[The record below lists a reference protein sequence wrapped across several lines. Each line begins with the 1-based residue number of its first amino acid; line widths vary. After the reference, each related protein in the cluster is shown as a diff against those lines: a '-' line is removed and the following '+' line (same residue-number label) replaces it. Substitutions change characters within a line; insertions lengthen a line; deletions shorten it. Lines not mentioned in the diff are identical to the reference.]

1 MKVLDIINEL
11 KASKI
16 FPKLEGE
23 QLKLIGETSNL
34 RKELI
39 DVIKARKGEIVD
51 FLREA
56 TKQSVYQPIPVV
68 EEQASY
74 PLSNAQQRLWVL
86 SQFEGGSVA
95 YNIVKGF
102 FLQGTVNKTNLEKA
116 FQATVQRHASLRTVF
131 REVDGEPRQI
141 VLDQVAFAVEHD
153 NIEQVSNKRERLEN
167 ELAFLTNQ
175 PYDLSTGP
183 LLKVKLVQLSA
194 TEFALFFGM
203 HHIVSDGWSFGV
215 IVQEVMAFYEALCK
229 GEAVGAAPLPVQYKD
244 YAAWMAN
251 KLTGE
256 SGEKYRKFW
265 TERLEESIDPLQLP
279 TDFAR
284 PENKGY
290 KGSVTKFS
298 FDAALYQRMNSFCR
312 ESHTTLFSFLHA
324 TLNLLLYKYSGQKQL
339 IVGTPVSGRSHYDL
353 ENQVGLYVNTLAL
366 KTTIVPEQSF
376 AAYLKETSQSTLQ
389 AFEHQDYPFDKLVEE
404 LNLVRD
410 PSRNPLFDVMIVLQN
425 TAYGDGSIEMSKQHG
440 FRLLELDQ
448 YFGDGVG
455 LEAIHQ
461 GAKFDLS
468 FSFGTEAGNQF
479 VLEIDYSTELF
490 TEAKINRFFQAFLS
504 LLNQVMAAPDQRVGE
519 LQLIQDAEKA
529 KILTQFNVPI
539 EGIDE
544 ASIISLLTDS
554 FRTRADEVALITKN
568 QVLTYRE
575 LNELS
580 DKLAVYLRAKLGNA
594 ENPFVGILMQ
604 RTAWTIVSVLGILK
618 AGAAYVPVDPTYPQN
633 RIDFILEDADPLLI
647 LSDTNSS
654 PLIPAIYEGR
664 VINLNTEEATIRATE
679 GAVEDAGDLREKTSY
694 LIYTSG
700 STGKPKG
707 VQICHRNAIAFLKWC
722 CVEFAH
728 TPYELLYAATSYCF
742 DLSVYEFFFPLI
754 QGKKIRLLTSALELP
769 QYLPHDKNIL
779 VNTVPSVVRNLL
791 EDNVDLSN
799 VVALNMAGEPVPKK
813 FKKDLDYR
821 RMEVRNLYGPSED
834 TTYSTN
840 YRFADDGYEIIPI
853 GTAVG
858 YTQMYIL
865 DESRNLLPEGVDGE
879 IYLSGQS
886 IAKGYHGRPDLT
898 AERFMPNP
906 FAPGHTMYKTGDI
919 GRWLPDGQV
928 EFIGRVDDQ
937 VKVRG
942 YRIELGEIQF
952 LLEQQEG
959 VQQAVVV
966 VKDIQAEKTIVAYWE
981 GSDEQSNKELK
992 AALGKSLPGYMVPTY
1007 WVKMDKIPLNSN
1019 GKVDKKLLPLPS
1031 QKGAEAAAL
1040 VEPTTEMEI
1049 RLQQLWKEV
1058 LNKKEVGI
1066 RSNFFEVGGHSLR
1079 ATRLKSLILK
1089 RMGKDI
1095 SLNELFQ
1102 YPTIEQQATLLERKN
1117 ETRFREI
1124 SLADQSQFY
1133 PVSFTQERLWVLT
1146 RFADASVA
1154 YHMPAAFRVK
1164 GTLDADLLEQ
1174 AFRQVIA
1181 RHESLRTT
1189 FTEHEGTPVQLIHD
1203 AAEINFTIQKLT
1215 VAATSSAT
1223 QVEEVLQEQWNQP
1236 FDLEKGP
1243 LLRSVLIDMAGQEQI
1258 LSFCMH
1264 HIISDGWSI
1273 GVLVKEV
1280 MQAYEALAQGQQE
1293 QWAPL
1298 TLQYKDFAVWQ
1309 RQELSS
1315 EKLDAHRQFWLGEF
1329 SNLGTT
1335 LQLPTDFER
1344 PAIKTYRGGTLNVV
1358 LDPAVAAPL
1367 KQLANSAD
1375 LSLFMV
1381 LLGGVNVLLSKY
1393 SGQRDITIGTPVAG
1407 RDHIQLEDQI
1417 GFYVN
1422 TLAIRNQL
1430 SEEQSFLSLARQ
1442 QKDKLLNAFEHQVY
1456 PFEMLLADL
1465 NLKRDLSRSPLF
1477 DVMVIMQN
1485 TEASK
1490 ASQALSSALQFE
1502 KLELNTGVT
1511 KYDLTFCFSEEADGL
1526 RLSLE
1531 YNADLY
1537 APATISRMVQHLTT
1551 LFGQVAAEPALA
1563 LSEVNVLDALETQA
1577 MLALTDNTAVGFD
1590 ESATLISRF
1599 RAVARTHA
1607 NRVALRL
1614 GDQQLTYAELDERSG
1629 QLARVLLKNYRI
1641 KTETPVALLAGPN
1654 EWLFIGML
1662 AVLKAGGAYVALD
1675 PAYPAVRINYL
1686 VQDSGS
1692 QLILTDN
1699 PTSEKLADVESR
1711 IQVLDITAV
1720 TYSGSAITAAVEPT
1734 QLACVLYASD
1744 ASGSPRGIQ
1753 IEHRN
1758 VVSQLNN
1765 ESNLFG
1771 FDEHDRWALTQAPGL
1786 DLALWEI
1793 YGSLLHGATA
1803 VLLPQET
1810 ATDPAAL
1817 LEVLQQEKITVL
1829 ALSTAAFRS
1838 LSATVEKQ
1846 LAQTPLALRQVLLA
1860 GEDLPSE
1867 TVQAWQQAY
1876 PACRFSTLSG
1886 TPETTGFTTCAE
1898 ITAPEA
1904 KAGHTRTL
1912 GSVLPTLSAVVLDH
1926 NLQLVPVGVV
1936 GELGVSG
1943 AGVARGYHGRPELTA
1958 QRFVDNPFR
1967 DNETLYRTGDLVR
1980 LLASGQL
1987 EYVGRRDN
1995 QVTLQGQRLELGEVE
2010 AALRQLDGVQ
2020 EATVLATRTT
2030 TGELEL
2036 TAYYVLNNILSAKAI
2051 KQALEAVLPAALVP
2065 ASLIRLDAFP
2075 LTSLGAIN
2083 QAALP
2088 RPHDADDEP
2097 LTAYV
2102 APRNE
2107 VDERLIVIWKHI
2119 LDADSIGIKDNFF
2132 DLGGHS
2138 LKATRVLAKI
2148 HEEFGVKID
2157 LKNLFVEPTIEHL
2170 SNYIDAVSWMETE
2183 SVGVE
2188 QDESELIF

>member
-1 MKVLDIINEL
+1 MKILDIINEL

-16 FPKLEGE
+16 FPKLDGE
-23 QLKLIGETSNL
+23 NLKLMGETSNL

-68 EEQASY
+68 AEQASY

-102 FLQGTVNKTNLEKA
+102 FLQGSVDKTNLEKA

-131 REVDGEPRQI
+131 REVEGEPRQI
-141 VLDQVAFAVEHD
+141 VLDQIGFEMEHD
-153 NIEQVSNKRERLEN
+153 NIEPVANKRERLET
-167 ELAFLTNQ
+167 ELAHLTNL
-175 PYDLSTGP
+175 PYDLSHGP
-183 LLKVKLVQLSA
+183 LLKVKLMQLSD

-215 IVQEVMAFYEALCK
+215 IVQEVMACYESLCK
-229 GEAVGAAPLPVQYKD
+229 GEAVDTAPLPVQYKD
-244 YAAWMAN
+244 YAAWMAA
-251 KLTGE
+251 KLTGD

-265 TERLEESIDPLQLP
+265 VERLGENIDPLQLP

-290 KGSVTKFS
+290 KGSLTKFS
-298 FDAALYQRMNSFCR
+298 FDAALYQRINSFCR
-312 ESHTTLFSFLHA
+312 ESHTTLFSLLHT

-339 IVGTPVSGRSHYDL
+339 VVGTPVSGRSHYDL

-366 KTTIVPEQSF
+366 KTSIAPEQSF

-404 LNLVRD
+404 LNIVRD

-425 TAYGDGSIEMSKQHG
+425 TAYGDGSLQMSKQYG
-440 FRLLELDQ
+440 FCLLELDQ
-448 YFGDGVG
+448 YFGDGAG
-455 LEAIHQ
+455 LATVHQ

-468 FSFGTEAGNQF
+468 FSFSTEAGNQF
-479 VLEIDYSTELF
+479 VVEIDYSTELF
-490 TEAKINRFFQAFLS
+490 TEAKINRFFQAYLS
-504 LLNQVMAAPDQRVGE
+504 LINQVMAAPDQRVGE

-529 KILTQFNVPI
+529 KILTEFNVPI

-544 ASIISLLTDS
+544 ASIIRLLTES
-554 FRTRADEVALITKN
+554 FQNRGEQVALITKD
-568 QVLTYRE
+568 QTLTYRE
-575 LNELS
+575 LNERS

-594 ENPFVGILMQ
+594 DNPFVGILMQ

-647 LSDTNSS
+647 LSDTSS
-654 PLIPAIYEGR
+654 RPLIPALYQDR
-664 VINLNTEEATIRATE
+664 VINLNTEEAAILATE
-679 GAVEDAGDLREKTSY
+679 GQVADAGDLREKTAY

-707 VQICHRNAIAFLKWC
+707 VQICHRNAIAFLKWS
-722 CVEFAH
+722 CVEFAA

-754 QGKKIRLLTSALELP
+754 QGKKIRLLTSALEIP
-769 QYLPHDKNIL
+769 QYLPQDRNIL

-791 EDNVDLSN
+791 EDNVDLSH

-853 GTAVG
+853 GVAVG

-966 VKDIQAEKTIVAYWE
+966 VKDIQGEKTIVAYWE
-981 GSDEQSNKELK
+981 GSSEQSNKELK
-992 AALGKSLPGYMVPTY
+992 AALGKSLPAYMVPTY

-1040 VEPTTEMEI
+1040 VEPTTELEI

-1058 LNKKEVGI
+1058 LNKKDVGI

-1102 YPTIEQQATLLERKN
+1102 YPTIEQQASLLERKN

-1124 SLADQSQFY
+1124 SLADHSQFY

-1146 RFADASVA
+1146 RFEDASVA
-1154 YHMPAAFRVK
+1154 YHMPAAFRVQ
-1164 GTLDADLLEQ
+1164 GTLDAALLEQ

-1189 FTEHEGTPVQLIHD
+1189 FTEHEGAPVQLIHE
-1203 AAEINFTIQKLT
+1203 AAEINFAIRTLP

-1223 QVEEVLQEQWNQP
+1223 QVEELLQQQWKQP

-1243 LLRSVLIDMAGQEQI
+1243 LLRSVIIDIAGQEQI

-1280 MQAYEALAQGQQE
+1280 LQAYEALAQGQE
-1293 QWAPL
+1293 ALWAPL
-1298 TLQYKDFAVWQ
+1298 ALQYKDFAVWQ

-1315 EKLDAHRQFWLGEF
+1315 EKLDNHRQFWLGEF

-1335 LQLPTDFER
+1335 LSLPADFDR
-1344 PAIKTYRGGTLNVV
+1344 PAIKTYSGGTTTV
-1358 LDPAVAAPL
+1358 LFDPALSAPL

-1393 SGQRDITIGTPVAG
+1393 SGQHDITVGTPVAG

-1430 SEEQSFLSLARQ
+1430 SAEQSFLSLAQQ

-1490 ASQALSSALQFE
+1490 ASQALSSALHFE
-1502 KLELNTGVT
+1502 RLELNTGVT

-1531 YNADLY
+1531 YNTDLY
-1537 APATISRMVQHLTT
+1537 APATITRMGQHLTT
-1551 LFGQVAAEPALA
+1551 LFGQVAANPALA
-1563 LSEVNVLDALETQA
+1563 LSEVNVLDAPETQA
-1577 MLALTDNTAVGFD
+1577 LLALTDNTAVAFD
-1590 ESATLISRF
+1590 QNATLVSRF
-1599 RAVARTHA
+1599 QAVARTHA
-1607 NRVALRL
+1607 HRVALRL
-1614 GDQQLTYAELDERSG
+1614 GGQDLTYAELDERSG
-1629 QLARVLLKNYRI
+1629 QLARVLLSDYGI
-1641 KTETPVALLAGPN
+1641 GAETPVALLAERN
-1654 EWLFIGML
+1654 EWLFIGLL
-1662 AVLKAGGAYVALD
+1662 AVLKAGGAYVVLD
-1675 PAYPAVRINYL
+1675 PAYPTARLEYL

-1692 QLILTDN
+1692 QLILTDGSLPKKITDSGVN
-1699 PTSEKLADVESR
+1699 A
-1711 IQVLDITAV
+1711 QWLDMTTVA
-1720 TYSGSAITAAVEPT
+1720 YSGAAVAAAIKPT
-1734 QLACVLYASD
+1734 QLAYVLYASD
-1744 ASGSPRGIQ
+1744 ASGNPHGIQ
-1753 IEHRN
+1753 VAHRN
-1758 VVSQLNN
+1758 VLSQLDNAG
-1765 ESNLFG
+1765 NLFG
-1771 FDEHDRWALTQAPGL
+1771 FNAHDRWALMPATGL
-1786 DLALWEI
+1786 DFAVWET
-1793 YGSLLHGATA
+1793 YGSLLHGGTV
-1803 VLLPQET
+1803 VLVPQET
-1810 ATDPAAL
+1810 ATDATAFL
-1817 LEVLQQEKITVL
+1817 HFLREQEITVL
-1829 ALSTAAFRS
+1829 TQNTAAFRH
-1838 LSATVEKQ
+1838 LTTTVSKQ
-1846 LAQTPLALRQVLLA
+1846 LAETPLALRRVLLA
-1860 GEDLPSE
+1860 GADLLPE

-1876 PACRFSTLSG
+1876 PTCRFSTLYGS
-1886 TPETTGFTTCAE
+1886 PETTGFSTNRELTATE
-1898 ITAPEA
+1898 IEVGTSR
-1904 KAGHTRTL
+1904 HL
-1912 GSVLPTLSAVVLDH
+1912 GRVLPTLSAVVLDG
-1926 NLQLVPVGVV
+1926 NLQAVPLGVI

-1943 AGVARGYHGRPELTA
+1943 AGVARGYHGRPTLTA
-1958 QRFVDNPFR
+1958 QHFVENPFR
-1967 DNETLYRTGDLVR
+1967 AGETLFRTGDLVR
-1980 LLASGQL
+1980 LLASGEL
-1987 EYVGRRDN
+1987 EYVGRTDN
-1995 QVTLQGQRLELGEVE
+1995 QVNLQGQRIELAEVQ
-2010 AALRQLDGVQ
+2010 AALQQLEDVQ
-2020 EATVLATRTT
+2020 EATVLATRTA

-2036 TAYYVLNNILSAKAI
+2036 TGYYVLSNPLSVKAI
-2051 KQALEAVLPAALVP
+2051 KKALAALLPATLVP

-2075 LTSLGAIN
+2075 LTSQGTIN

-2088 RPHDADDEP
+2088 KPHDANDEP

-2102 APRNE
+2102 APRND
-2107 VDERLIVIWKHI
+2107 VDARLVIIWQNI
-2119 LDADSIGIKDNFF
+2119 LETESIGIKDNFF

-2138 LKATRVLAKI
+2138 LKATRVLSKI

-2183 SVGVE
+2183 TVGAE
-2188 QDESELIF
+2188 QDEAELIF

>member
-39 DVIKARKGEIVD
+39 DVIKARKGKIVD

-56 TKQSVYQPIPVV
+56 TKQAVYQPIPVV
-68 EEQASY
+68 EQQASY

-102 FLQGTVNKTNLEKA
+102 YLQGTVNKVNLEKA
-116 FQATVQRHASLRTVF
+116 FQATVQRHDSLRTVF
-131 REVDGEPRQI
+131 REVEGEPRQL
-141 VLDQVAFAVEHD
+141 VLSEIGFALEHD
-153 NIEQVSNKRERLEN
+153 NIEAVANKKERLEA
-167 ELAFLTNQ
+167 ELARLTNE
-175 PYDLSTGP
+175 PYDLTNGP

-215 IVQEVMAFYEALCK
+215 IVQEVMAFYESLCK
-229 GEAVGAAPLPVQYKD
+229 GEAGPAAPLAVQYKD
-244 YAAWMAN
+244 YAAWMTT

-265 TERLEESIDPLQLP
+265 MERLEESLDPLQLP
-279 TDFAR
+279 TDFVR

-290 KGSVTKFS
+290 KGALAKFS
-298 FDAALYQRMNSFCR
+298 FNAALYQRMNSFCK
-312 ESHTTLFSFLHA
+312 ESHVTLFSLLHA

-366 KTTIVPEQSF
+366 KTSITPEQSF
-376 AAYLKETSQSTLQ
+376 AAYLKETAQSTLQ

-425 TAYGDGSIEMSKQHG
+425 TAFGDGSIQMTKQYG
-440 FRLLELDQ
+440 FRLLELND
-448 YFGDGVG
+448 YFADGAG
-455 LEAIHQ
+455 LESIHQ

-468 FSFGTEAGNQF
+468 FSFSTEAGNQF

-490 TEAKINRFFQAFLS
+490 SEAKINRFFQAFLS
-504 LLNQVMAAPDQRVGE
+504 LLQQAIAAPYQHVGE

-544 ASIISLLTDS
+544 ASMISLLTES
-554 FRTRADEVALITKN
+554 FRTRADEVALITKDKT
-568 QVLTYRE
+568 LTYRE
-575 LNELS
+575 LNEQS
-580 DKLAVYLRAKLGNA
+580 DRLAVYLRSKLGTA
-594 ENPFVGILMQ
+594 DNPFVGILMQ

-647 LSDTNSS
+647 LSDTASS

-664 VINLNTEEATIRATE
+664 VINLNTEAATILATE
-679 GAVEDAGDLREKTSY
+679 GEMPNAGDLREKTSY

-754 QGKKIRLLTSALELP
+754 QGKKIRLLSSALELP
-769 QYLPHDKNIL
+769 QYLPHDKDIL

-791 EDNVDLSN
+791 EDSVDLSN

-853 GTAVG
+853 GSAVG

-952 LLEQQEG
+952 LLEQQDG

-966 VKDIQAEKTIVAYWE
+966 VKDIQGEKTIVAYWE
-981 GSDEQSNKELK
+981 GSEEQSNKELK
-992 AALGKSLPGYMVPTY
+992 AALGKSLPAYMVPTY

-1019 GKVDKKLLPLPS
+1019 GKVDKKMLPLPA

-1040 VEPTTEMEI
+1040 VEPTTELEI

-1058 LNKKEVGI
+1058 LSKKEVGI
-1066 RSNFFEVGGHSLR
+1066 RSNFFEIGGHSLR
-1079 ATRLKSLILK
+1079 ATRLKSLVLK
-1089 RMGKDI
+1089 RLGKDI

-1102 YPTIEQQATLLERKN
+1102 YPTIEQQAKLLERKN

-1146 RFADASVA
+1146 SFEEASVA
-1154 YHMPAAFRVK
+1154 YHMPAAFRVQ
-1164 GTLDADLLEQ
+1164 GTLDVQLLEQ
-1174 AFRQVIA
+1174 AFQQVIA

-1189 FTEHEGTPVQLIHD
+1189 FTEHQGTPVQLIHEASAID
-1203 AAEINFTIQKLT
+1203 FAIQKLA
-1215 VAATSSAT
+1215 VDANGAAS
-1223 QVEEVLQEQWNQP
+1223 QLEDVLQEQWNQP
-1236 FDLEKGP
+1236 FNLEKGP
-1243 LLRSVLIDMAGQEQI
+1243 LLRSVLIDLAGQEQI

-1280 MQAYEALAQGQQE
+1280 MQAYAALAQGQE
-1293 QWAPL
+1293 AGWAPL

-1309 RQELSS
+1309 RQELSN
-1315 EKLDAHRQFWLGEF
+1315 EKLDDHRRFWLGEF
-1329 SNLGTT
+1329 DNLGAT
-1335 LQLPTDFER
+1335 LQLPADFDR
-1344 PAIKTYRGGTLNVV
+1344 PAIKTYHGGTTNIVF
-1358 LDPAVAAPL
+1358 DPAVAGPL

-1393 SGQRDITIGTPVAG
+1393 SGQRDITVGTPVAG

-1422 TLAIRNQL
+1422 TLAIRNEL
-1430 SEEQSFLSLARQ
+1430 SDDQTFLALARQ

-1531 YNADLY
+1531 YNTDLY
-1537 APATISRMVQHLTT
+1537 QPATIARLAQHLTT
-1551 LFGQVAAEPALA
+1551 LLEQVAANPALR
-1563 LSEVNVLDALETQA
+1563 LSEVNVLAAAATQEL
-1577 MLALTDNTAVGFD
+1577 LALTDNRAAGFD
-1590 ESATLISRF
+1590 QSATVVSRF
-1599 RAVARTHA
+1599 QDMARTHA
-1607 NRVALRL
+1607 NQVAVVTAERS
-1614 GDQQLTYAELDERSG
+1614 LTYAELDERSG
-1629 QLARVLLKNYRI
+1629 QLARVLLTDYGVLP
-1641 KTETPVALLAGPN
+1641 EAPVALSFQRTEWQVIGLLA
-1654 EWLFIGML
+1654 
-1662 AVLKAGGAYVALD
+1662 ALKAGAAAVALD
-1675 PAYPAVRINYL
+1675 PADPATRLDCL
-1686 VQDSGS
+1686 VQDSGAR
-1692 QLILTDN
+1692 LVLTDGSM
-1699 PTSEKLADVESR
+1699 PKEVAESG
-1711 IQVLDITAV
+1711 VAAFLDITTAAYRGDAV
-1720 TYSGSAITAAVEPT
+1720 TTTLEPRH
-1734 QLACVLYASD
+1734 LALVLYTSD
-1744 ASGSPRGIQ
+1744 ASGNPKGVEM
-1753 IEHRN
+1753 EHRN
-1758 VVSQLNN
+1758 LISQL
-1765 ESNLFG
+1765 SNAANVFG
-1771 FDEHDRWALTQAPGL
+1771 FRANDRWSVAHNLSS
-1786 DLALWEI
+1786 DLGVAEVL
-1793 YGSLLHGATA
+1793 GALLHGATA
-1803 VLLPQET
+1803 VL
-1810 ATDPAAL
+1810 APAAATADNAAFWAW
-1817 LEVLQQEKITVL
+1817 LQEQEITVL
-1829 ALSTAAFRS
+1829 HQPTAAFRS
-1838 LSATVEKQ
+1838 LNAELKKQ
-1846 LAQTPLALRQVLLA
+1846 FAASPLAVRRVLLA
-1860 GEDLPSE
+1860 GDDLQPE
-1867 TVQAWQQAY
+1867 AAQDWNQAY
-1876 PACRFSTLSG
+1876 PNSTIAVLYG
-1886 TPETTGFTTCAE
+1886 RPETTGFTTWKELTAQE
-1898 ITAPEA
+1898 IN
-1904 KAGHTRTL
+1904 AGKSSHIGR
-1912 GSVLPTLSAVVLDH
+1912 VLPTLSAVVLDA
-1926 NLQLVPVGVV
+1926 NQRLVPQGAT
-1936 GELGVSG
+1936 GELYVGG
-1943 AGVARGYHGRPELTA
+1943 AAVARGYHARPELTT
-1958 QRFVDNPFR
+1958 QRFVENPFR
-1967 DNETLYRTGDLVR
+1967 AGETLFRTGDRARV
-1980 LLASGQL
+1980 LASGEL
-1987 EYVGRRDN
+1987 ELVGRPEG
-1995 QVTLQGQRLELGEVE
+1995 QATIQGQRIELGEVE
-2010 AALRQLDGVQ
+2010 AALRQLEDVQ
-2020 EATVLATRTT
+2020 EATVLATRTA

-2036 TAYYVLNNILSAKAI
+2036 TGYYVLSNLLSAKAI
-2051 KQALEAVLPAALVP
+2051 KKALATTLPAALVP

-2075 LTSLGAIN
+2075 LTSQGTIDR
-2083 QAALP
+2083 AALP
-2088 RPHDADDEP
+2088 RPNDAGSEP
-2097 LTAYV
+2097 LTDYV

-2107 VDERLIVIWKHI
+2107 VDERLIVIWQNI
-2119 LDADSIGIKDNFF
+2119 LETDSIGIKDNFF

-2138 LKATRVLAKI
+2138 LKATRVLSRI

-2170 SNYIDAVSWMETE
+2170 SNYIDAVSWMENET
-2183 SVGVE
+2183 VGVE
-2188 QDESELIF
+2188 QDETELIF